1 MRIAIDLGLVQNK
14 FLNGQFLKASLRRFF
29 NFAENIKQELISFT
43 TLIELG
49 IYLPTRVE
57 EGEHRKKNERVKFVY
72 ESFLI
77 AFVLQDKFS
86 LRVSLAFTCDFLFF
100 FPHFSFFAFVLF
112 SFFFFDVLWLQLC
125 RLAVVVFFVVWMRY
139 GHDTDWQ
146 YALPSPTLGPE
157 LEEHTTDKLK

>member
-1 MRIAIDLGLVQNK
+1 MRIAIDSGLVQNK

-100 FPHFSFFAFVLF
+100 RSFLFLLLF
-112 SFFFFDVLWLQLC
+112 SFFF
-125 RLAVVVFFVVWMRY
+125 
-139 GHDTDWQ
+139 
-146 YALPSPTLGPE
+146 
-157 LEEHTTDKLK
+157 

>member
-100 FPHFSFFAFVLF
+100 FSAFFLFFCFCFV
-112 SFFFFDVLWLQLC
+112 FFFFFLMC
-125 RLAVVVFFVVWMRY
+125 CGCNFVVWLWWCFSWY
-139 GHDTDWQ
+139 G
-146 YALPSPTLGPE
+146 
-157 LEEHTTDKLK
+157 